1 MNRHPAATIPALC
14 AGAAEIP
21 TEKGLLRPERALVYN
36 DNRLLLHH
44 AAADYSGSCIS
55 IAELAGYTKTAQRA
69 LAWINHFPWATITP
83 LAWPRPELLLL
94 TTGDDLLAE
103 LLTREQ
109 DLLVQAETLERHT
122 LEDHS
127 YLRFQ
132 RC

>member
-1 MNRHPAATIPALC
+1 MTT
-14 AGAAEIP
+14 AEIQ

-44 AAADYSGSCIS
+44 AAADYNGTCMTN
-55 IAELAGYTKTAQRA
+55 AELAGYAKTAQRV
-69 LAWINHFPWATITP
+69 LVWLDHFPWAVLTP
-83 LAWPRPELLLL
+83 LAWPQPEVLLF
-94 TTGDDLLAE
+94 TTGDDALAFDV
-103 LLTREQ
+103 TTSQ
-109 DLLVQAETLERHT
+109 DLLVQAETLKRHT